1 VKNNNKMQATTSIYN
16 SLARQVNH
24 WSQAA
29 SRLSVLDN
37 LASGNAWHGIEHKM
51 GVLLKDTLKKSIDE
65 VVSLADSLKK
75 QLENSS
81 GEENLRGIKRGLL
94 ELRSKYLKAE
104 ETIQFYTVAVNSRT
118 TPGLA
123 ALLRACDILCV
134 KSMQELL
141 QPLGKETP
149 QVLTYIDKGV
159 GASILKAGLRL
170 WDGKLSPV
178 AAIKVTQHNLYRP
191 TAIIHETGHQVAHI
205 LNWNDE
211 LSFALNNEL
220 NNHPKI
226 VGAAFAGW
234 SSEMAADAFAFVH
247 TGFAAVAALNDV
259 VSGLPQAVFA
269 YHQHDPHPISYIRVL
284 MNIEMCRQF
293 YGPGP
298 WDNLEEAFKND
309 YDINIVSFSS
319 VGLIKMCTDALPDVV
334 GLLLKKTYRAFGNKS
349 LSQIIPPDRVSPRE
363 LEKLEYM
370 AGPALFTSHA
380 WIWKESLRLLAL
392 NGYKIGIG
400 KGNLPALYKQ
410 QEEWMTQLGFAVELN

>member
-1 VKNNNKMQATTSIYN
+1 MQATTSIYN
-16 SLARQVNH
+16 SLYRQVNH
-24 WSQAA
+24 WLQAA

-65 VVSLADSLKK
+65 VIMLAQSLKK

-81 GEENLRGIKRGLL
+81 EPENLRSIKRGLL
-94 ELRSKYLKAE
+94 QLRNRYLKAE
-104 ETIQFYTVAVNSRT
+104 ETIQFYTVAINSRT
-118 TPGLA
+118 TPSLA
-123 ALLRACDILCV
+123 ALLRACDVLCI

-149 QVLTYIDKGV
+149 FVLTYVDKGV

-170 WDGKLSPV
+170 WDGKISPV

-205 LNWNDE
+205 LNWTE
-211 LSFALNNEL
+211 QLSSSLNNEL
-220 NNHPKI
+220 KKHPTV

-247 TGFAAVAALNDV
+247 TGFAAVAALHDV
-259 VSGLPQAVFA
+259 VSGLPQAVFT

-293 YGPGP
+293 YGSGP
-298 WDNLEEAFKND
+298 WDNLEESFKND
-309 YDINIVSFSS
+309 YDINLVNFPSI
-319 VGLIKMCTDALPDVV
+319 GLIKMCVEALPDVV
-334 GLLLKKTYRAFGNKS
+334 ALLLKTPYRSFNNKS
-349 LSQIIPPDRVSPRE
+349 LSQTIPPDRVSPKE
-363 LEKLEYM
+363 LEKLEYL

-380 WIWKESLRLLAL
+380 WVWKECLRLLAL
-392 NGYKIGIG
+392 NGYKIGVG
-400 KGNLPALYKQ
+400 KGDLPALYKQ
-410 QEEWMTQLGFAVELN
+410 QEEWMTKLGFAVELN